1 MSELL
6 AYLALMNA
14 VLGAACAAM
23 CWLGTDRR
31 QPKARLIGT
40 VFLGMA
46 SLFAATGLIA
56 LSTACAIAGFTT
68 RLVTERGKRR
78 WLRTVSVDIDITQD

>member
-6 AYLALMNA
+6 AYLLSMNA

-31 QPKARLIGT
+31 QPKARLTGT
-40 VFLGMA
+40 VLWALA
-46 SLFAATGLIA
+46 SLFAATGLVSP
-56 LSTACAIAGFTT
+56 STACAIAGFTT
-68 RLVTERGKRR
+68 QLVTERGKRR
-78 WLRTVSVDIDITQD
+78 WLHTVSVAITQD